1 MPEAIKNGT
10 PLPIVLN
17 ILDKVIV
24 CGSSNLFGK
33 DCNDK
38 ASETVS
44 LRGLVG

>member
-24 CGSSNLFGK
+24 CGSSNLLGK
-33 DCNDK
+33 EQLCI
-38 ASETVS
+38 S
-44 LRGLVG
+44 LAKLLVRIKL